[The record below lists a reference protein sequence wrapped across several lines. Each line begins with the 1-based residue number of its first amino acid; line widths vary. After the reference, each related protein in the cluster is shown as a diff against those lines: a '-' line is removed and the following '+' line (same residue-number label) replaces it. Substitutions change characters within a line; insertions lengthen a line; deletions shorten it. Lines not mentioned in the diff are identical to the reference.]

1 MISFLGIYREP
12 MCSPGR
18 HRENDATILELV
30 AQQLEARGHAAA
42 LSSIEGAARAGR
54 EASVVFSMS
63 RSPLGL
69 QLLERWAREGK
80 TIVNR
85 PDAVIETARH
95 RLARRAFAEVTLPPT
110 RIVPTARA
118 LRGRLGDAFCADGPW
133 VKGGDL
139 YSSRRE
145 DVQRV
150 ETRDALDRV
159 LDDFERRGITTAV
172 LQQHVEGREVKFY
185 AVGADGFFHWLS
197 DDASAHP
204 TPDRFQQ
211 PATEAGSALGLEIFG
226 GDIVIRDDGRIM
238 LIDLNDW
245 PSFAPCRD
253 AAARAIAE
261 YLEARFGELYAVASP
276 ARAGP
281 PSSF

>member
-30 AQQLEARGHAAA
+30 AQGLESHGHGVA
-42 LSSIEGAARAGR
+42 LASIENAERAGR
-54 EASVVFSMS
+54 DASVVFSMS
-63 RSPLGL
+63 RSPVGL

-85 PDAVIETARH
+85 PDAVIDTARH
-95 RLARRAFAEVTLPPT
+95 RLARRSFGSVGLPAT
-110 RIVPTARA
+110 RIVATARP
-118 LRGRLGDAFCADGPW
+118 LRDRVGDAFSSTGQW

-159 LDDFERRGITTAV
+159 LDDFERRGITTAI
-172 LQQHVEGREVKFY
+172 LQEHVEGREIKFY
-185 AVGADGFFHWLS
+185 AVGAAGFFHWLTS
-197 DDASAHP
+197 DDSP
-204 TPDRFQQ
+204 ERSSQDGFQQ
-211 PATEAGSALGLEIFG
+211 RATEAGTALDLEIFG
-226 GDIVIRDDGRIM
+226 GDIVIRDDGRSV

-245 PSFAPCRD
+245 PSFAPCRE
-253 AAARAIAE
+253 AGARAIAQH
-261 YLEARFGELYAVASP
+261 LEARFIELYAVASP
-276 ARAGP
+276 AGSAP
-281 PSSF
+281 PSV